1 MLSISKWSD
10 LEEYGIDTLTGE
22 ACVYGIR
29 VLCDLTEEGKSTV
42 CSFLGIPKGAKMSA
56 NWNSKGVCSVMLPAS
71 IMEDLAVFALFHQ
84 RNCVACFRQ
93 RGVIFGLR
101 DIQEDREDIETYLRG
116 FTGNLSA
123 GQDVEAWSRELVQQ
137 HNARAK
143 NCKAMGHRKVEEDC
157 AYIRQDMYDK
167 SSLSQKFLWIKS
179 MEASYRHYDDTFRTW
194 SPIQGQRHIEGNAVH
209 AATGRAAG
217 V

>member
-1 MLSISKWSD
+1 MLSIRQWRD

-29 VLCDLTEEGKSTV
+29 VLCDLTEEGKATV
-42 CSFLGIPKGAKMSA
+42 CSFLGIPKGAKMSV

-71 IMEDLAVFALFHQ
+71 ILEDLAVYTLFTQ
-84 RNCVACFRQ
+84 KNCVTCFRQ
-93 RGVIFGLR
+93 QGVIFGLR
-101 DIQEDREDIETYLRG
+101 DIQEDREYIETYLLMSG
-116 FTGNLSA
+116 LEP
-123 GQDVEAWSRELVQQ
+123 GQDVEAWSRELVSK
-137 HNARAK
+137 HNERAK
-143 NCKAMGHRKVEEDC
+143 NGKAKGRNQVDEEC
-157 AYIRQDMYDK
+157 AYIRQSVYDTAT
-167 SSLSQKFLWIKS
+167 LSQKFLWIKS